1 MSEWLDLMLDEIQR
15 KRREQEAAAEE
26 QAKRTGEED
35 APDVEAPG
43 DNQSK

>member
-26 QAKRTGEED
+26 QAKRTGQESASD
-35 APDVEAPG
+35 PDTSG
-43 DNQSK
+43 DDQSK